1 MREVVWGI
9 IGCGSV
15 CEVKSGPAFNKV
27 PYSRLQAVMRRTGS
41 KAEDYARRHG
51 VPEFFTDADKIIN
64 HPEINAVYIATPPN
78 RHAEYA
84 IKAAEAGKAVYV
96 EKPMARSYQECLEMI
111 EACKKH
117 NVPLYVAYYR
127 RTLPYFLKIKELIND
142 RVIGDIQNVQIQL
155 VKQAKPDNLLPA
167 DQKTG
172 WRTEPSVSGGG
183 YFHDLGTHQ
192 LDLLEYLLGPVAQA
206 DGIAINKQGWY
217 RPADQV
223 KALLKFESGCTG
235 LGSWDFTAT
244 VPGAEMD
251 YVIIQGSNGIISFS
265 TFNGDIPVRLRSN
278 DLNKNYQLPYP
289 EHVQQPLI
297 ETIVASLRGG
307 GNYCPSDG
315 YSGSRASLLA
325 EEITG

>member
-1 MREVVWGI
+1 MKEVVWGI

-27 PYSRLQAVMRRTGS
+27 PYSRLQAVMRRS
-41 KAEDYARRHG
+41 PDKAEDYARRHG
-51 VPEFFTDADKIIN
+51 VPEFYTDADKILN
-64 HPEINAVYIATPPN
+64 HPDINAVYIATPPN

-96 EKPMARSYQECLEMI
+96 EKPMARSYEECLHMI

-117 NVPLYVAYYR
+117 KVPLYVAYYR
-127 RTLPYFLKIKELIND
+127 RALPYFLKIKELIDD

-155 VKQAKPDNLLPA
+155 VKQAKPDDLLPP
-167 DQKTG
+167 DQRSG

-192 LDLLEYLLGPVAQA
+192 LDLLEFLLGPVSKA

-223 KALLKFESGCTG
+223 KALLKFENGCTG

-244 VPGAEMD
+244 VPAAEMD

-265 TFNGDIPVRLRSN
+265 TFDGDIPIRLRSN
-278 DLNKNYQLPYP
+278 GLNKNFQLPYP

-315 YSGSRASLLA
+315 LSGSRASKLA